1 MQTSLCF
8 RLDLESKPQPGSART
23 PSCRPDADDG
33 QEAAALGAFFAVA
46 EEEIAAAGS
55 TEIADKDV
63 GGAEAGS
70 EELGAIGFA
79 EIEEDVLRWR
89 LVAGGHHV
97 EPLDGIGLVAG
108 AEFVKPF
115 GGFGELGEKL
125 GGDFGADF
133 VAAASDGGAD
143 GGEEV
148 GGLGFELHLQLADGF
163 HNDTLEGAAP
173 AGVNGGDS
181 ALFQVDEE
189 NGDAVGGLHAEEEAG
204 AVGGG
209 GVAVAGFG
217 WCGVE

>member
-33 QEAAALGAFFAVA
+33 HEATALGAFFAVTKK
-46 EEEIAAAGS
+46 EVAAAGS
-55 TEIADKDV
+55 AEIADEDV

-97 EPLDGIGLVAG
+97 EPLDGIGFVAG
-108 AEFVKPF
+108 AEFVEPI
-115 GGFGELGEKL
+115 GGFGELGMEL

-133 VAAASDGGAD
+133 VAAAADGWAD
-143 GGEEV
+143 GGEEA
-148 GGLGFELHLQLADGF
+148 GGIGFELHVHLANCFDDDALQ
-163 HNDTLEGAAP
+163 GATP
-173 AGVNGGDS
+173 AGVNGGDG
-181 ALFQVDEE
+181 ALFHIDEE
-189 NGDAVGGLHAEEEAG
+189 DGDAVGSLNG
-204 AVGGG
+204 
-209 GVAVAGFG
+209 
-217 WCGVE
+217 